1 MKEIEFEEISFTS
14 LSNMIKIVSH
24 RLKESGGDFHVKA
37 LGDGQVI
44 GVMERWRV

>member
-1 MKEIEFEEISFTS
+1 MREIEFEELNFTC
-14 LSNMIKIVSH
+14 LSNMIKIFSH

-44 GVMERWRV
+44 GIMEKK